1 MVYRTDFNL
10 FDMIDQTEPGG
21 QAEQASPSGVLQ
33 LSPEEM
39 AGFRYLTISVAPL
52 LVCVSHTLNSLDSS
66 FLDSYVGHVNRKILS
81 MFLML

>member
-1 MVYRTDFNL
+1 VVYGIDINL

-52 LVCVSHTLNSLDSS
+52 LVCVSRTLNSLDFFSRLL
-66 FLDSYVGHVNRKILS
+66 FRVRQ
-81 MFLML
+81 

>member
-1 MVYRTDFNL
+1 VVYGTDINL

-52 LVCVSHTLNSLDSS
+52 LVCVSLTLNSLDFFSRLL
-66 FLDSYVGHVNRKILS
+66 FRVRQ
-81 MFLML
+81 

>member
-1 MVYRTDFNL
+1 MVYGTGINL

-52 LVCVSHTLNSLDSS
+52 LVCVSLTLNSLDS
-66 FLDSYVGHVNRKILS
+66 FLDSCVGYVNKCFPG
-81 MFLML
+81 MFLMI